1 MQRAGE
7 FLGRAV
13 RRLDD
18 PAAALAWLTAAWSEI
33 AGAALAAHTR
43 PLRCEKQRLEIA
55 TDGNV
60 WRKQLE
66 GMTQEFCARIN
77 HAWGATLVRAV
88 NLVEDP
94 SAARPAL
101 SPAEDNART
110 PFVRRRKPV

>member
-18 PAAALAWLTAAWSEI
+18 PSAALAWLTAAWSEI

-43 PLRCEKQRLEIA
+43 PLRCEKQHLEIA
-55 TDGNV
+55 TDGNA

-77 HAWGATLVRAV
+77 QGWGAVLVREV
-88 NLVEDP
+88 KLVDDS
-94 SAARPAL
+94 SAARAAI
-101 SPAEDNART
+101 SPAEDNAHT
-110 PFVRRRKPV
+110 PFVRRRKPI